1 MTNLKSKKHLHLESK
16 SLNDY
21 LVLIRNNIKTFLF
34 FSLLIITLTLIYA
47 VLAKNIYKST
57 VTVRITQQ
65 NQNVLKNTQ
74 DILDTE
80 LLDRFI
86 ATEIGVIGN
95 YNTREIVAR
104 ALIDS
109 FETAKNQNIFD
120 LVKAKKNEGI
130 NGHKTVEHL
139 AGVLSG
145 AITAEQ
151 IPGTD
156 AVEISAESTSPFEA
170 ALIANTCAIEYQKV
184 NLASNREKL
193 TNIRKF
199 LEKQNQEKLAE
210 LQTAEDTLMKVQEKS
225 GLISVDVQSQGLLD
239 QLSSLDAQKQETKI
253 ELMTSNE
260 VLKQYKF
267 FLNKQDPQLVDY
279 LENATS
285 QAYITALQQ
294 QIADLQVNRDLAV
307 SIKNPNVDI
316 SNKVKEYDQRIGEL
330 KTKLNSAINSIKSEG
345 FSGNPEQV
353 SHLAQQLIEE
363 QIKNSTLSVKFD
375 QLETLTKQ
383 YEQKLKS
390 LPKASTELS
399 QFQRKREVLQ
409 QSFLEVNQKFQEAM
423 INELSQ
429 SGNVFLIGKGRIPD
443 SPEKPNRKL
452 IIMFG
457 FILGPCLAFFFLLI
471 KDYFNDKIESPDDIE
486 KNDIH
491 LLAWIPQLTTS
502 GKISE
507 EKIDLTVFYELDSPI
522 NEAFK
527 AIKTRIQF
535 STADSDSPKQILVT
549 SPAEHEGKTFVAI
562 NLAGTFAQSNKRTL
576 LIDCDLRRP
585 RIHTVMG
592 VNKNPG
598 VTDYL
603 TNKATLEE
611 IIKVIKPN
619 NLSYITAGS
628 IPSHPVEVIES
639 KAMQNF
645 LHEMRDF
652 FDVVIIDTAPIV
664 AVIDAEILSKLVD
677 GTILVLS
684 ADKTETKLMMNAVEI
699 IKNNRV
705 PFLGTV
711 LNNFKKKSGY
721 GYYYKY
727 HYNYKKSSDRIKGG
741 KFRIKT

>member
-1 MTNLKSKKHLHLESK
+1 MTSHNSKKHLHLESK
-16 SLNDY
+16 SLSDY
-21 LVLIRNNIKTFLF
+21 VLLIRNNFKTFLF
-34 FSLLIITLTLIYA
+34 ISLIIIGLTLVYA

-65 NQNVLKNTQ
+65 NQSVLQNTR

-86 ATEIGVIGN
+86 ATEIGVVGN
-95 YNTREIVAR
+95 YDTREVVAH

-109 FETAKNQNIFD
+109 FENAKNQNLFD
-120 LVKAKKNEGI
+120 LIRSKKNEGM

-139 AGVLSG
+139 AAVLSG

-156 AVEISAESTSPFEA
+156 AVEISAESKSPYEA
-170 ALIANTCAIEYQKV
+170 ALIANTCAVEYQKV

-210 LQTAEDTLMKVQEKS
+210 LQSAEDTLMKVQEKS

-239 QLSSLDAQKQETKI
+239 QLSTLDAQKQETKI

-285 QAYITALQQ
+285 QAYITRLQQ

-307 SIKNPNVDI
+307 SMKNPSLDI
-316 SNKVKEYDQRIGEL
+316 SNKVKEYDQRIGDL
-330 KTKLNSAINSIKSEG
+330 KTKLNSAISSIKSEG

-363 QIKNSTLSVKFD
+363 QVKNSTLSVKYN

-383 YEQKLKS
+383 YEQKIKA

-399 QFQRKREVLQ
+399 QFQRKRETLQ
-409 QSFLEVNQKFQEAM
+409 QSFLEVNQKYQEAM

-429 SGNVFLIGKGRIPD
+429 SGNVFIIGDGRIPD
-443 SPEKPNRKL
+443 SPDKPNRKL
-452 IIMFG
+452 MIIFG

-471 KDYFNDKIESPDDIE
+471 KDYFIDKIESPDDIE
-486 KNDIH
+486 KNDVN
-491 LLAWIPQLTTS
+491 LLAWIPQLTTKS
-502 GKISE
+502 KVNKD
-507 EKIDLTVFYELDSPI
+507 KIDLTVFYELDSPI
-522 NEAFK
+522 GEAFK

-535 STADSDSPKQILVT
+535 STPDSGVPKQILVT
-549 SPAEHEGKTFVAI
+549 SPSEHEGKTFVAI
-562 NLAGTFAQSNKRTL
+562 NLAATFAQSNKRTL

-592 VNKNPG
+592 VDKNPG
-598 VTDYL
+598 VADYL
-603 TNKATLEE
+603 SNKATLEE
-611 IIKVIKPN
+611 IIRVIKPN
-619 NLSYITAGS
+619 NLSYIAAGS
-628 IPSHPVEVIES
+628 IPSQPVEMIES
-639 KAMQNF
+639 VAMQNF

-664 AVIDAEILSKLVD
+664 SVIDAEILSKLVD
-677 GTILVLS
+677 GTILVVS
-684 ADKTETKLMMNAVEI
+684 ADKTETKLMMEAVDL

-705 PFLGTV
+705 TFFGAV

>member
-1 MTNLKSKKHLHLESK
+1 MTNPNSKKYLHLESK
-16 SLNDY
+16 SLRDY
-21 LVLIRNNIKTFLF
+21 LLLIRNNLKTFLF
-34 FSLLIITLTLIYA
+34 LSLIIVILTIGYA
-47 VLAKNIYKST
+47 ILAKNIYKST

-65 NQNVLKNTQ
+65 NQNILKNTQ

-109 FETAKNQNIFD
+109 FENTKNQNLFD
-120 LVKAKKNEGI
+120 LVKSKKNEGI

-139 AGVLSG
+139 ASILSA

-156 AVEISAESTSPFEA
+156 AVEISAESTSPYEA
-170 ALIANTCAIEYQKV
+170 ALIVNTCAIEYQKI

-193 TNIRKF
+193 TSIRKF

-225 GLISVDVQSQGLLD
+225 GLISMDVQSQGLLD

-307 SIKNPNVDI
+307 SIKNPNLDI
-316 SNKVKEYDQRIGEL
+316 SSKVKEYDQRIGEL
-330 KTKLNSAINSIKSEG
+330 KEKLNSAINSIKAEG

-363 QIKNSTLSVKFD
+363 QIKNSTLSVKFN

-383 YEQKLKS
+383 YEQKLRG

-409 QSFLEVNQKFQEAM
+409 QSFLEINQKYQEAM

-429 SGNVFLIGKGRIPD
+429 SGNVFLISEGRIPD

-452 IIMFG
+452 MIIFG
-457 FILGPCLAFFFLLI
+457 FILGPSLAFFFLLI

-486 KNDIH
+486 KNDIN
-491 LLAWIPQLTTS
+491 LLAWIPQLTTN
-502 GKISE
+502 GKISQ

-527 AIKTRIQF
+527 SIKTRILF
-535 STADSDSPKQILVT
+535 STADSDSSKQILVT

-592 VNKNPG
+592 VNKIPG
-598 VTDYL
+598 VADYL

-628 IPSHPVEVIES
+628 IPSHPVEMIES
-639 KAMQNF
+639 EAMQNF

-652 FDVVIIDTAPIV
+652 FDVVIVDSAPIV
-664 AVIDAEILSKLVD
+664 SVIDAEILSKMVD

-684 ADKTETKLMMNAVEI
+684 ADKTETKLMMNAVEL

-705 PFLGTV
+705 PFFGTV

-721 GYYYKY
+721 DYYYKY
-727 HYNYKKSSDRIKGG
+727 HYNYKKSSDRIRKG